1 MGAVVPDQEIE
12 LKKERIMQAKN
23 IALATVLSVVFAGSA
38 FAAQPVSGE
47 GPLFQEE
54 VVTVSNVSR
63 AEVIKQAIAN
73 PPAAGVNTA
82 VAYQKAAPSNVTRA
96 EVRKQTR
103 DAIAH
108 GYQVKSGE
116 MS

>member
-1 MGAVVPDQEIE
+1 
-12 LKKERIMQAKN
+12 MQAKN
-23 IALATVLSVVFAGSA
+23 IALATVLAAVLAGNA

-47 GPLFQEE
+47 GPLFQNE
-54 VVTVSNVSR
+54 VVGSTLSR
-63 AEVIKQAIAN
+63 AEVIKQAIAT
-73 PPAAGVNTA
+73 PPAAGVQNA
-82 VAYQKAAPSNVTRA
+82 VAYKADAPSNVTRA

-103 DAIAH
+103 DAIAA

>member
-1 MGAVVPDQEIE
+1 
-12 LKKERIMQAKN
+12 MQAKN
-23 IALATVLSVVFAGSA
+23 IALAPVLAAVFAGNA

-47 GPLFQEE
+47 GPLFQNE
-54 VVTVSNVSR
+54 VAAVSTVSR

-82 VAYQKAAPSNVTRA
+82 VAYKADAPSNVSRA

-103 DAIAH
+103 DAIAA
-108 GYQVKSGE
+108 GYQIKSGE